1 MGNNEESNRI
11 FSSTYN
17 FNILKYRYLDADLQV
32 VVNYKIKLIKPV
44 KRLSYKNLI
53 TNSGFNYSK
62 FTIVIYSSDF

>member
-32 VVNYKIKLIKPV
+32 VVNYKVKLVKPV
-44 KRLSYKNLI
+44 NWFSYKNLI
-53 TNSGFNYSK
+53 ANGSFNYSK
-62 FTIVIYSSDF
+62 FTIVTYSGNF